1 MKMKM
6 KLKAAGLATNWI
18 INIVLMAGGLLMMMP
33 FIWAFS
39 TSLRTPLESFS
50 LPPRWLPTD
59 FIVENYRR
67 VFSLVPF
74 FTFMLNSFKIASLIT
89 IGQLATC
96 STAAFAF
103 ARLRFPGRDVLFM
116 ILLSS
121 LMVPIQV
128 TIIPIFILMR
138 HAQLVDTHSS
148 LILPVVISAFGVFLL
163 RQFFLTIPRDLE
175 DAAKLDGAGYHTI
188 FFRVFLPL
196 AGPGLSTLAIFC
208 FNYFWN
214 EFFRPLIFLS
224 SLEKMTIP
232 LGLVFLR
239 GYFGVGNA
247 SIILAGITI
256 AFLPVLIAFLLAQ
269 RYLIEGITLTGLKG

>member
-1 MKMKM
+1 MS
-6 KLKAAGLATNWI
+6 LKPKSTQLIVNWT
-18 INIVLMAGGLLMMMP
+18 INIVLIIGGLFMVMP
-33 FIWAFS
+33 FVWAFS
-39 TSLRTPLESFS
+39 TSLRTPLESFQ

-59 FIVENYRR
+59 FVIENYQR

-74 FTFMLNSFKIASLIT
+74 LTFMWNSFKIASLIT
-89 IGQLATC
+89 LGQLIAC

-103 ARLRFPGRDVLFM
+103 ARLRFPGRDILFM

-128 TIIPIFILMR
+128 TIIPIYILMR
-138 HAQLVDTHSS
+138 YLHLVDTHSS
-148 LILPVVISAFGVFLL
+148 LILPAIVSAFGVFLL
-163 RQFFLTIPRDLE
+163 RQFFLTIPKDLE
-175 DAAKLDGAGYHTI
+175 DAAKLDGAGYSTI
-188 FFRVFLPL
+188 FFRIFLPL
-196 AGPGLSTLAIFC
+196 AGPGLSALAIFC

-224 SLEKMTIP
+224 SVEKMTIP

-247 SIILAGITI
+247 SIILAAVVI
-256 AFLPVLIAFLLAQ
+256 ALLPVLFAFIFAQ
-269 RYLIEGITLTGLKG
+269 RYLIEGITLTGLKE